1 MNFLQKIY
9 QLYYKPKIFFP
20 KKTYSMFGEDLII
33 ENFFKKKS
41 SGIYVDI
48 GCYHPYDGSNT
59 HLLFKKGWNG
69 INIDLSELSI
79 ELFKATRKKDLN
91 LRLSVGSKNG
101 KTKYFFRKKINML
114 NTTDEKHAKQ
124 YFLNGYQTSILKQKT
139 LNKIMEQS
147 KYKDSK
153 IDFLNIDAEN
163 KEYQILK
170 QFNFKK
176 YNPKLICIE
185 IHGQNKNLQIYKLLT
200 EKKYQKIWRKD
211 YSYIFKKL

>member
-1 MNFLQKIY
+1 MNIFKKIY

-33 ENFFKKKS
+33 NNFFKKKTN
-41 SGIYVDI
+41 GIYIDI

-79 ELFKATRKKDLN
+79 ELFNVTRKNDLN
-91 LRLSVGSKNG
+91 LRLGVGAKNG
-101 KTKYFFRKKINML
+101 KIKFFYRKKINML

-139 LNKIMEQS
+139 LNRILEQS
-147 KYKDSK
+147 KYKNSK

-163 KEYQILK
+163 TEYQILK
-170 QFNFKK
+170 KFNFKK
-176 YNPKLICIE
+176 YDPKLICIE
-185 IHGQNKNLQIYKLLT
+185 IHGQNVNLPVYKLLT
-200 EKKYQKIWRKD
+200 KQKYKKIWQKD
-211 YSYIFKKL
+211 YSYIFKKF

>member
-20 KKTYSMFGEDLII
+20 KKTYSMFGEDLIV

-101 KTKYFFRKKINML
+101 KTKFFFRKKINML

-124 YFLNGYQTSILKQKT
+124 YFLNGFQTSILKQKT
-139 LNKIMEQS
+139 LNRILEQS
-147 KYKDSK
+147 KYKNSK

-163 KEYQILK
+163 TEYQILK
-170 QFNFKK
+170 KFNFKK
-176 YNPKLICIE
+176 YDPKLICIE
-185 IHGQNKNLQIYKLLT
+185 IHGQNKNLPVYKLLT
-200 EKKYQKIWRKD
+200 EQKYQKIWRKD